1 VKTGVKTG
9 VSALTSPFL
18 IGHATHPDWRMA
30 LALAAAQIDAA
41 QAQRTQG
48 SQGLLGTQQTP
59 ERQRLQDLHR
69 PGGEAGS
76 ATTTTLGLA
85 YFTDHY
91 APHGQGLLDE
101 LRLRWP
107 GVAWAGCPAVGIA
120 ATGVEYFDE
129 PALALMLCEL
139 PVGSFEVFS
148 GARPLVGPGI
158 RPGPTGAPADTPGAH
173 GAGAHTAP
181 THTALVHADPAT
193 PDLAELVAELSER
206 VATGYLFGGAVSART
221 GGAQLAEGWWQ
232 GGLSGVAFGPQV
244 GLVSR
249 VTQGCQPVG
258 PERVVTAAQGHVVTE
273 LDGQPALPLLL
284 RDLGI
289 DLQDPRKALPVLR
302 ATLVGL
308 TDADSALLGRGGQFG
323 PDVRVRHLI
332 GLDPGRQA
340 VAVAAETAPGMRL
353 AFCQRH
359 TEAARR
365 DLVRICSE
373 IREELETEAAEAA
386 AAAAPA
392 APLKGVD
399 AAMGRAPGA
408 ATAPA
413 MRGAVYI
420 SCNGR
425 GGPHFGGPSAELKI
439 VQHALGDVPLV
450 GFFAAGEIARRHL
463 YGYTGVLTV
472 FR

>member
-1 VKTGVKTG
+1 MN
-9 VSALTSPFL
+9 ALSSPFL

-41 QAQRTQG
+41 RAQLPR
-48 SQGLLGTQQTP
+48 
-59 ERQRLQDLHR
+59 
-69 PGGEAGS
+69 GS
-76 ATTTTLGLA
+76 AAHAATETLGLA
-85 YFTDHY
+85 YFADHY
-91 APHGQGLLDE
+91 APHAPALLDE
-101 LRLRWP
+101 LRQRWP
-107 GVAWAGCPAVGIA
+107 GVAWVGCPAVGIA

-139 PVGSFEVFS
+139 PAGSFEVFS
-148 GARPLVGPGI
+148 GAQPLMGQGS
-158 RPGPTGAPADTPGAH
+158 RLGPTGAQADTTR
-173 GAGAHTAP
+173 AHTASA
-181 THTALVHADPAT
+181 HTALVHADPAT

-244 GLVSR
+244 GLISR

-308 TDADSALLGRGGQFG
+308 TDADSTLLGRGGQFG
-323 PDVRVRHLI
+323 PDVRVRHLV

-340 VAVAAETAPGMRL
+340 VAVAAEIEPGMRL

-386 AAAAPA
+386 AAAAPVG
-392 APLKGVD
+392 GVD
-399 AAMGRAPGA
+399 AAAQQSSSALAAP
-408 ATAPA
+408 TI
-413 MRGAVYI
+413 RGAIYI

-425 GGPHFGGPSAELKI
+425 GGPHFGAPSAELKI
-439 VQHALGDVPLV
+439 VQRALGDVPLV

-472 FR
+472 FRG